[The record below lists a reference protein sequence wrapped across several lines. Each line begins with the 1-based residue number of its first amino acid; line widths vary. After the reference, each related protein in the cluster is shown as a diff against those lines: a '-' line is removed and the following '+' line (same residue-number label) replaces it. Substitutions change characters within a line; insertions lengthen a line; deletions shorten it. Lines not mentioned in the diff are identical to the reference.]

1 MNSRGE
7 LRIDPGSL
15 EQHNAGGAFELV
27 VVHSEA
33 AVTAMVLK
41 RAAELVSGL
50 NAKVLLVAVHAVPFP
65 AEFASAA
72 VPHAHLVGQ
81 LADLAAQCPLPVI
94 PHVVMARDWE
104 AGFRF
109 ALQEESTVLVGSK
122 KRLWRTSEEQLAR
135 VLASEGHQVALL
147 YVA

>member
-15 EQHNAGGAFELV
+15 ERHDAGGPFQLV
-27 VVHSEA
+27 VLHSEP
-33 AVTAMVLK
+33 AVTALVLQ

-65 AEFASAA
+65 ADFASAA

-81 LADLAAQCPLPVI
+81 LADLAANCSLPVI

-109 ALQEESTVLVGSK
+109 ALQEESTVLVGTK
-122 KRLWRTSEEQLAR
+122 KRLWQTSEEQLAR

-147 YVA
+147 YVP